1 MQRILCLEWPKSARC
16 NKNSATV
23 SNLAATP
30 IMLLAVLGLF
40 AWTAS
45 SADAAHQ
52 SDVAQRD
59 FSSSLRVAPN
69 TLTLNQPTSDQL
81 AGHRGGGCYGRSSYY
96 GSYYAPR
103 YHSYRP
109 TYYGGYGSFGH
120 PVSYGG
126 HHYGGHHYRGHHH
139 HGGVGLYIGF

>member
-1 MQRILCLEWPKSARC
+1 MQRILCLEEPKSAHC

-23 SNLAATP
+23 STLAPTP

-52 SDVAQRD
+52 SDDTQRD
-59 FSSSLRVAPN
+59 FSSSLSVAPN

-81 AGHRGGGCYGRSSYY
+81 AGHCGGGYYGRPSYNR
-96 GSYYAPR
+96 GYYAPR
-103 YHSYRP
+103 YHAYRP
-109 TYYGGYGSFGH
+109 AYYGSYGS
-120 PVSYGG
+120 YGYPG
-126 HHYGGHHYRGHHH
+126 NYGDHHHHYRRHHH
-139 HGGVGLYIGF
+139 HGGHGGIYISF